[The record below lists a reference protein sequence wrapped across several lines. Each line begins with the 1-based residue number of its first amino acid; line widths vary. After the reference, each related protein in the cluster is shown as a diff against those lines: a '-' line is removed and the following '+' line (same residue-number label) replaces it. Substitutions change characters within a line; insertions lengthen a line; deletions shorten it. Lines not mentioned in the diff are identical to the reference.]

1 VGCTSIGV
9 DVGESDSK
17 PPIRRPSK
25 VLGMRTC
32 VKPTAFGADD
42 WRTGPAHAF
51 TAPRPA
57 HPGLPGL
64 FALVCCSF
72 LPSNACPWIS
82 SLPPY
87 AVRPAGPWSFAGT
100 AGARLSFL
108 SFTGAAIMP
117 WSRCKRKAAF
127 LVRQRAYSRSPWPGV
142 KPAGR
147 PFIL

>member
-1 VGCTSIGV
+1 VGCTSTGV

-17 PPIRRPSK
+17 PPIRCPSK

-32 VKPTAFGADD
+32 IKPTAFGAGD

-57 HPGLPGL
+57 HPGL
-64 FALVCCSF
+64 FALVRCSF

-87 AVRPAGPWSFAGT
+87 AVRPSVRWSFAGT
-100 AGARLSFL
+100 AGARLSL
-108 SFTGAAIMP
+108 RSFTGAVIMP
-117 WSRCKRKAAF
+117 WSRCKLKAAF
-127 LVRQRAYSRSPWPGV
+127 LVRQRAYSRSPWPAV